1 MKKEKKSASL
11 TLLFFF
17 FTKGKII
24 KTALYNHLCLS
35 ACGVLRGGSETDHDI
50 VQALIGD
57 ICDHKEFP

>member
-1 MKKEKKSASL
+1 M
-11 TLLFFF
+11 
-17 FTKGKII
+17 I

-35 ACGVLRGGSETDHDI
+35 ACGMLRGGSETDHDI